1 MIKNPRIRVSSEPF
15 LDESSQEAFSTPG
28 RLHVDEA
35 DFGLGEIKITNQC
48 VAFIGSEKNVSFDY
62 RSMVMHAITG
72 DENSKYIFV
81 QLLSDED
88 EEQEVEDEVIK
99 LIPSDQSVIS
109 TLFEA
114 INEMSAL
121 NPDEP
126 LSEDEDYDACEDDC
140 I

>member
-1 MIKNPRIRVSSEPF
+1 MIKNPRVRVSSETL

-28 RLHVDEA
+28 RLHVDDS

-48 VAFIGSEKNVSFDY
+48 IAFIGYGKNVSFDY

-72 DENSKYIFV
+72 DENNKYIFV
-81 QLLSDED
+81 QLLADED
-88 EEQEVEDEVIK
+88 EEVEAEVIK

-109 TLFEA
+109 SLFEA

-121 NPDEP
+121 NPDEA
-126 LSEDEDYDACEDDC
+126 LSEDYDACEDDC
-140 I
+140 V